1 MAGQRETPQRTSDR
15 MLRSSRR
22 TALAVIF
29 VVTVGVLLLASPGV
43 HSAWA
48 YWTASAGALVGA
60 LALVVVGERIWDQ
73 MLASA
78 RAAGVVAPPIT

>member
-1 MAGQRETPQRTSDR
+1 

-22 TALAVIF
+22 AALAVIF
-29 VVTVGVLLLASPGV
+29 AVTVGVLLLALPGA

-48 YWTASAGALVGA
+48 YWTASASALVGA

-78 RAAGVVAPPIT
+78 RAAGVVAPPITLSLIHI